1 MKKIKVFSYFIL
13 LIFILSSCGGLGDIP
28 KILRNEKIKTTDEF
42 LVKKREPLTEPPDL
56 KQLPIPKSSSEE
68 IPKEKNKIKT
78 ILKAE
83 EEKDNIGKS
92 KSSSVEDTILNNI
105 RR

>member
-1 MKKIKVFSYFIL
+1 MKKIKKIIL
-13 LIFILSSCGGLGDIP
+13 YLITTSFLYSCESISDVG
-28 KILRNEKIKTTDEF
+28 KSLRNEKIKTTDEF

>member
-13 LIFILSSCGGLGDIP
+13 LIFILSSCGGLDDIP

-68 IPKEKNKIKT
+68 ISKEKNKIKT